1 MQLVAFAWGGTG
13 LLIGLLLLS
22 RFTLQ
27 LNAHDVA
34 CECTRGWWRLVIG
47 LSVIATSIGYSLRAM
62 TLLKDGVRNQR
73 WLEKELEPVRTLV
86 SRPIWNV
93 LMWVQVVAGLAY
105 WIFGPKHN
113 VLALYYWFAYIP
125 LQVPQQMRLALRKPR
140 VPVTIDWKAFKP
152 MQSEHWGAPKAG

>member
-1 MQLVAFAWGGTG
+1 MV
-13 LLIGLLLLS
+13 
-22 RFTLQ
+22 
-27 LNAHDVA
+27 
-34 CECTRGWWRLVIG
+34 
-47 LSVIATSIGYSLRAM
+47 
-62 TLLKDGVRNQR
+62 VRNQR

-125 LQVPQQMRLALRKPR
+125 LQVPQQIA
-140 VPVTIDWKAFKP
+140 
-152 MQSEHWGAPKAG
+152 AGFAEAQGPGND